1 MPTTDTPGTPGT
13 PGSPDPGSRPPSPQP
28 PPPQPSPA
36 SPRALSFDR
45 AAAQY
50 GAARPGYPDALL
62 DAVEELAGR
71 PLRGARALDVGAGT
85 GISTRR
91 LRDRGAAVVAVE
103 PGPGMAAE
111 LRRSLPDVPL
121 VRGDGNH
128 LPFAAASADLIT
140 YAQSWH
146 WTDSARAAPEA
157 MRVLRPGGAL
167 ALWWNVADPGVGW
180 IAEQGARLLGFF
192 ATELPELAG
201 PGAPGGPA
209 AAHTGAHGSPVSAR
223 DLPAGL
229 TFVHRRVPWTRR
241 VPLDTHLANLGSH
254 SAFLVL
260 GDEPAGR
267 FLSEERE
274 HLARRFPDG
283 LVEETYVVELSVT
296 IR

>member
-1 MPTTDTPGTPGT
+1 MGHMAPTNT
-13 PGSPDPGSRPPSPQP
+13 PDPG
-28 PPPQPSPA
+28 PQPSPPQPA
-36 SPRALSFDR
+36 SPRPSPAPPRALSFDR

-111 LRRSLPDVPL
+111 LRRTLPDVPL
-121 VRGDGNH
+121 VRGDGNS

-146 WTDSARAAPEA
+146 WTDPARSAPEA
-157 MRVLRPGGAL
+157 VRVLRPGGAL
-167 ALWWNVADPGVGW
+167 ALWWNVADPTVGW
-180 IAEQGARLLGFF
+180 IAEQGARLLSFF
-192 ATELPELAG
+192 TAELPGMAG
-201 PGAPGGPA
+201 PGALNV
-209 AAHTGAHGSPVSAR
+209 GAHGSAVSHR

-229 TFVHRRVPWTRR
+229 TFADRRVPWTRR
-241 VPLDTHLANLGSH
+241 VPIATHLDNLGSH
-254 SAFLVL
+254 SAFLIL
-260 GDEPAGR
+260 GDERARR
-267 FLSEERE
+267 FLAAERE
-274 HLARRFPDG
+274 HLALRFPDG
-283 LVEETYVVELSVT
+283 TVEETYVVELSVA